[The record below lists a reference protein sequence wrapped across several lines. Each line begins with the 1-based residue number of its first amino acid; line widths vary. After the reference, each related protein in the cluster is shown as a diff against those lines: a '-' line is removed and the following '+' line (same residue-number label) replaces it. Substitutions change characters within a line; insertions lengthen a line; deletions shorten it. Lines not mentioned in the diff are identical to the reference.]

1 MHSQLREVW
10 KKILFLHINSRD
22 MQFLKGDKLLGSAQ
36 CQVLRGIAIMGIFLH
51 NFCHLLK
58 GSNEENEFRFIAER
72 ADNMWAYWT
81 GGNIDVFAPI
91 QLFSFFGHYGVPIF
105 LFLSGYGLVMKY
117 ECNGDLSRVGMWHF
131 LGSHWL
137 KLFKLMILGFVL
149 TVITYLACGLSW
161 HGWLDYFAQATM
173 LSNIIPSLCHSHTP
187 SPYWFFGVMVEVYVI
202 YRLIIYPFSNK
213 QGSVWRWLMPL
224 MLLLLSWL
232 PQAFMEHH
240 SNVLIYLRHN
250 AAIAMLPFA
259 LGVLVARYGFPKLPR
274 WAHALIAV
282 VSLPLLAVFSLNY
295 QLWLWAPVPVVA
307 GSVAFVKLFEP
318 CRGLFR
324 IIVLSPLRQLG
335 VLSSMVF
342 VVHSIPRMPINEL
355 VLKTHNGLMLIDYA
369 WVAFY
374 IVLTL
379 VLAWGYKWFLKSVMH
394 KI

>member
-72 ADNMWAYWT
+72 ADNMWTYWT

-117 ECNGDLSRVGMWHF
+117 ERNGDSSRVGMWHF

-173 LSNIIPSLCHSHTP
+173 LSNIVPSLCHSHTP

-213 QGSVWRWLMPL
+213 QGSVWRCSSDLQQ
-224 MLLLLSWL
+224 
-232 PQAFMEHH
+232 QAR
-240 SNVLIYLRHN
+240 VGVAVAN
-250 AAIAMLPFA
+250 AAD
-259 LGVLVARYGFPKLPR
+259 
-274 WAHALIAV
+274 AV
-282 VSLPLLAVFSLNY
+282 VAV
-295 QLWLWAPVPVVA
+295 VVA
-307 GSVAFVKLFEP
+307 TGIHGASQQ
-318 CRGLFR
+318 C
-324 IIVLSPLRQLG
+324 SH
-335 VLSSMVF
+335 LSS
-342 VVHSIPRMPINEL
+342 S
-355 VLKTHNGLMLIDYA
+355 
-369 WVAFY
+369 
-374 IVLTL
+374 
-379 VLAWGYKWFLKSVMH
+379 
-394 KI
+394 